1 MIVAIIFTHG
11 SNGARTYV
19 ASRKTLQADRVGP
32 AGPATVFETKISQ
45 FVIFLQIAEDEFF
58 ETWYQHFGLTLLTS
72 GAVTNASL
80 SVALDHVF
88 AWRSDGRSVRAVS
101 CPPIKPWK
109 DGPCDRSR
117 DARQGAGWGWWF
129 QTSRGSGLL
138 QPIHIG
144 KGWTIHHMS
153 HVYIAHFHLS

>member
-11 SNGARTYV
+11 SHGARKYV

-32 AGPATVFETKISQ
+32 ATVFETKISQ
-45 FVIFLQIAEDEFF
+45 FVQITEDEFF
-58 ETWYQHFGLTLLTS
+58 ETWYEDLGLTLLTS

-129 QTSRGSGLL
+129 QTLWVKVAATYSYR
-138 QPIHIG
+138 
-144 KGWTIHHMS
+144 
-153 HVYIAHFHLS
+153 